1 LYSIAVI
8 AAYGAGTLF
17 WNLEPYHRWLYA
29 LIGITWAFH
38 VSFTF
43 WMIPKGQTDLSYFGT
58 FYSLVVIYLINLAV
72 LTVML
77 IVASPHVTWRAFGL
91 EWLHN
96 ARSFARWAVVLAWR
110 VRAALAAL
118 IAGASAASAR

>member
-1 LYSIAVI
+1 
-8 AAYGAGTLF
+8 
-17 WNLEPYHRWLYA
+17 
-29 LIGITWAFH
+29 
-38 VSFTF
+38 
-43 WMIPKGQTDLSYFGT
+43 
-58 FYSLVVIYLINLAV
+58 
-72 LTVML
+72 ML

-96 ARSFARWAVVLAWR
+96 ARGFARWAVVLAWR